1 MQIDPFVA
9 VAILGLVNFVKSF
22 GVEGKAATLAAMLI
36 GVVLSVAS
44 KLLPFDVM
52 QVALLGVLSGLAASG
67 FYDIGNMIGV
77 KAAK

>member
-44 KLLPFDVM
+44 KLLPADVM
-52 QVALLGVLSGLAASG
+52 QVALVGLLSGLAASG

-77 KAAK
+77 MAAK

>member
-1 MQIDPFVA
+1 MQIDPFVS
-9 VAILGLVNFVKSF
+9 VAILGLVNLVKSF
-22 GVEGKAATLAAMLI
+22 GVEGKAATAAAMAI

-44 KLLPFDVM
+44 KLLPADVM
-52 QVALLGVLSGLAASG
+52 QVALVGLLSGLAASG

>member
-44 KLLPFDVM
+44 KLFPADVV
-52 QVALLGVLSGLAASG
+52 QVALIGLLSGLAASG

>member
-1 MQIDPFVA
+1 MQIDPFVS

-22 GVEGKAATLAAMLI
+22 SVEGKAATLAAMLI

-44 KLLPFDVM
+44 KLLPSDVM
-52 QVALLGVLSGLAASG
+52 QVALVGLLSGLAASG

>member
-44 KLLPFDVM
+44 KLLPADVM
-52 QVALLGVLSGLAASG
+52 QVALVGLLSGLAASG